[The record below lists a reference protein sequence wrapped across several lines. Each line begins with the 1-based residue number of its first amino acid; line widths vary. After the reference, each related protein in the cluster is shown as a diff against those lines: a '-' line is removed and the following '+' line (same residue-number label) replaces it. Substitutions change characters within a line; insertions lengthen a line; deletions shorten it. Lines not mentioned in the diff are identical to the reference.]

1 MFACYTIIIAI
12 IFTTKRGITMGE
24 LIRKF
29 TQLNGR
35 TATIIL
41 EHCWFDKQT
50 FEVQEVNVFEDNECL
65 GLILNG
71 QAVFIYKDRLQS
83 MEIRDGFVG
92 FADDK
97 LKILINF

>member
-1 MFACYTIIIAI
+1 MENF
-12 IFTTKRGITMGE
+12 
-24 LIRKF
+24 IRKF

-41 EHCWFDKQT
+41 EHCLFDKQT
-50 FEVQEVNVFEDNECL
+50 FEVQEVNVFEDAECW

-71 QAVFIYKDRLQS
+71 QALFIYKDRLQS
-83 MEIRDGFVG
+83 MEMRDGFVE

-97 LKILINF
+97 LKISIKF